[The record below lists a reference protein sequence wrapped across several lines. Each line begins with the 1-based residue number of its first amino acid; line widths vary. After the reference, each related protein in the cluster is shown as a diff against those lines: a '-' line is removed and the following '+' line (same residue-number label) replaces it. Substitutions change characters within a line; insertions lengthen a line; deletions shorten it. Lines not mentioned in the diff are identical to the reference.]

1 MLSGRRLIDVCG
13 ALALACAAVRSR
25 RFFANSRRV
34 NPESHAGQ
42 LPWLSPSNVGSE
54 QHEARLR
61 RWRRRAA
68 SRQAGSRAEDE
79 ERTSTCALGEI
90 CSERCRFPSIEIV
103 AHGAKFLAGQIKSR
117 FAEQ

>member
-1 MLSGRRLIDVCG
+1 MLANCRGCHLRTSAASSMRLDCDVGDGERRLVKQVHG
-13 ALALACAAVRSR
+13 
-25 RFFANSRRV
+25 
-34 NPESHAGQ
+34 G
-42 LPWLSPSNVGSE
+42 
-54 QHEARLR
+54 
-61 RWRRRAA
+61 
-68 SRQAGSRAEDE
+68 EDE